1 MDTYPWRLAA
11 AGLSAVVIGLVI
23 FGLLAAM
30 PAGFETIAAV
40 GRFAGLAT
48 AFAWF
53 FVVAGGLMAIAG
65 GVVIK
70 KNLP

>member
-1 MDTYPWRLAA
+1 
-11 AGLSAVVIGLVI
+11 
-23 FGLLAAM
+23 M